1 MINIT
6 NLSKN
11 YGAKVLFENI
21 SLNINQGEKIGLI
34 GPNGTGKS
42 TLFSLILQEIES
54 SKGEVRVNKG
64 VHIGYLP
71 QELSFSRPDIKV
83 LDGIPPV
90 TPAADSVRGGEA
102 EKSEHTVLTELT
114 EGDERIMRLNKE
126 KEALES
132 KNEAGSKRYGEVL
145 HELETLGFFELE
157 HKAEKILSGLGFK
170 ERDFNRP
177 ISQMSGGWQMRA
189 LLAKLLTYHYDL
201 LLLDEP
207 TNYLDLNAALWL
219 KDYLAAF
226 RGTFIMISHDRAF
239 LTDVTNYT
247 LILENGSI
255 FKVQGNYEHY
265 EEIKAQKRTH
275 LVKQSKE
282 QDKKM
287 QQLEKFVA
295 RFHAQPNKAASV
307 RAKRRVLE
315 KMDEDK
321 IVLPPDPRQSIHN
334 FVFPQTRRSGHRVI
348 SLEGISKAY
357 GDIQVYK
364 DLGFEITQGEKA
376 VLAGENGAG
385 KSTLLKILAGIAG
398 IDSGNRVVG
407 HNVDIGYFSQ
417 ARTDV
422 LNIENTVL
430 QEAYSAAPGYMIE
443 ESIRTILGA
452 FLFSGDDAEKKVKVL
467 SGGEKSRLILA
478 KLLINPPN
486 FLLLDEP
493 TTHLDVDAVE
503 ALVRALKNY
512 EGTIVFISHDIYFV
526 SSVANNV
533 FEVKEGR
540 IRKFPGTF
548 DYYLEKR
555 DTFVDTEE
563 VKKSKTI
570 SHKLV
575 DEVTGKAKAEEH
587 LRKAEE
593 KKRKA
598 NNSLI
603 RDRINKLLKKKEEL
617 ELESYAKAR
626 ALSNPHFYRDEETA
640 KEYGRRMKEIEK
652 LNLEIDS
659 QIKALENQII

>member
-1 MINIT
+1 M
-6 NLSKN
+6 
-11 YGAKVLFENI
+11 
-21 SLNINQGEKIGLI
+21 
-34 GPNGTGKS
+34 
-42 TLFSLILQEIES
+42 
-54 SKGEVRVNKG
+54 
-64 VHIGYLP
+64 
-71 QELSFSRPDIKV
+71 
-83 LDGIPPV
+83 
-90 TPAADSVRGGEA
+90 
-102 EKSEHTVLTELT
+102 
-114 EGDERIMRLNKE
+114 
-126 KEALES
+126 
-132 KNEAGSKRYGEVL
+132 
-145 HELETLGFFELE
+145 ETLGFFELE
-157 HKAEKILSGLGFK
+157 HKAKKILSGLGFK
-170 ERDFNRP
+170 EIDFNRL

-219 KDYLAAF
+219 KDYLSGF

-265 EEIKAQKRTH
+265 EQIKAQRHTH

-315 KMDEDK
+315 RMEDDK
-321 IVLPPDPRQSIHN
+321 IVLPPSPRQSIGD
-334 FVFPQTRRSGHRVI
+334 FVFPQTRRSGHKVI
-348 SLEGISKAY
+348 SLDKIQKSYGEIKVYEGL
-357 GDIQVYK
+357 D
-364 DLGFEITQGEKA
+364 FEIVQGEKA
-376 VLAGENGAG
+376 VLTGENGAG
-385 KSTLLKILAGIAG
+385 KSTLLKILAGIVE
-398 IDSGNRVVG
+398 IDSGNRAVG

-417 ARTDV
+417 TRTDV
-422 LNIENTVL
+422 LNVENTVL
-430 QEAYSAAPGYMIE
+430 QEAYSAAPGFMAE

-452 FLFSGDDAEKKVKVL
+452 FLFSGDDVEKKVKVL

-478 KLLINPPN
+478 KLLIDPPN

-493 TTHLDVDAVE
+493 TTHLDVDAVD
-503 ALVRALKNY
+503 ALVRSLKSY

-533 FEVKEGR
+533 FEVKGGR

-555 DTFVDTEE
+555 DTLADAGE
-563 VKKSKTI
+563 VKKSKLHAPKPI
-570 SHKLV
+570 
-575 DEVTGKAKAEEH
+575 DEAREKAKEEER
-587 LRKAEE
+587 LGKTEE
-593 KKRKA
+593 KKRKT
-598 NNSLI
+598 NNSVI
-603 RDRINKLLKKKEEL
+603 RDKINKFLKKKEEL

-626 ALSNPHFYRDEETA
+626 ALSSPHFYRDEETA
-640 KEYGRRMKEIEK
+640 REYGRRMKEIEK
-652 LNLEIDS
+652 LILEIDQ

>member
-1 MINIT
+1 MIDIA

-11 YGAKVLFENI
+11 YGPKILFKDV

-42 TLFSLILQEIES
+42 TLFSLILQEIETS
-54 SKGEVRVNKG
+54 AGEVRLNKG

-71 QELSFSRPDIKV
+71 QESSF
-83 LDGIPPV
+83 
-90 TPAADSVRGGEA
+90 T
-102 EKSEHTVLTELT
+102 SERTVLAELT
-114 EGDERIMRLNKE
+114 EGDERIMRFKQE
-126 KEALES
+126 KEELES
-132 KNEAGSKRYGEVL
+132 MNQAGSKRYGEVL
-145 HELETLGFFELE
+145 HDLETLGFFELE
-157 HKAEKILSGLGFK
+157 HKAKKILSGLGFK
-170 ERDFNRP
+170 EKDFNRP
-177 ISQMSGGWQMRA
+177 IAQLSGGWQMRA

-219 KDYLAAF
+219 KDYLAGF

-255 FKVQGNYEHY
+255 TKVHGNYEHY

-275 LVKQSKE
+275 LVKQFKE
-282 QDKKM
+282 QDKKIE
-287 QQLEKFVA
+287 QLEKFVA

-315 KMDEDK
+315 KMEEEK
-321 IVLPPDPRQSIHN
+321 VIVPPDPRQSIGN
-334 FVFPQTRRSGHRVI
+334 FTFPQTRRSGYRVI
-348 SLEGISKAY
+348 KLEGVSKAY
-357 GDIQVYK
+357 GDIRVYEEL
-364 DLGFEITQGEKA
+364 DFEITQGEKA

-385 KSTLLKILAGIAG
+385 KSTLLKILAGIVE
-398 IDSGNRVVG
+398 IDSGNRVLG

-417 ARTDV
+417 TRTDV

-430 QEAYSAAPGYMIE
+430 QEAYSAAPGYATE

-493 TTHLDVDAVE
+493 TTHLDVDAVD

-512 EGTIVFISHDIYFV
+512 EGTIAFISHDIYFV
-526 SSVANNV
+526 RSVANSV
-533 FEVKEGR
+533 FEVKSGR
-540 IRKFPGTF
+540 IRKFPESF
-548 DYYLEKR
+548 DYYLQKR
-555 DTFVDTEE
+555 DTLTDTESAVKPKTKPVKPIGE
-563 VKKSKTI
+563 VK
-570 SHKLV
+570 
-575 DEVTGKAKAEEH
+575 EKAKEEEQ
-587 LRKAEE
+587 LRKAQE
-593 KKRKA
+593 KKRKT
-598 NNSLI
+598 NNSVI
-603 RDRINKLLKKKEEL
+603 RDKINKILKKKEGL

-626 ALSNPHFYRDEETA
+626 ALSNPHFYRDEEIA

-652 LNLEIDS
+652 LLQEMDAE
-659 QIKALENQII
+659 IKALETQII

>member
-1 MINIT
+1 MINII

-11 YGAKVLFENI
+11 YGPKVLFEDI

-34 GPNGTGKS
+34 GPNGTGKT
-42 TLFSLILQEIES
+42 TLFSLILQEIEP
-54 SKGEVRVNKG
+54 SKGEVRLNKG

-71 QELSFSRPDIKV
+71 QEASF
-83 LDGIPPV
+83 
-90 TPAADSVRGGEA
+90 E
-102 EKSEHTVLTELT
+102 SEHTVLAELT
-114 EGDERIMRLNKE
+114 EGDERILRFKKE
-126 KEALES
+126 KEMLES
-132 KNEAGSKRYGEVL
+132 KNEAGSKRYGEVM

-170 ERDFNRP
+170 EKDFNRP
-177 ISQMSGGWQMRA
+177 INQMSGGWQMRA
-189 LLAKLLTYHYDL
+189 LLGKLLTYHYDL

-219 KDYLAAF
+219 KDYLADF
-226 RGTFIMISHDRAF
+226 QGTFIMISHDKAF

-247 LILENGSI
+247 IILENGSI
-255 FKVQGNYEHY
+255 SKVHGNYEHY

-287 QQLEKFVA
+287 KQLGRFVE

-315 KMDEDK
+315 KMEEAK
-321 IVLPPDPRQSIHN
+321 IIVPPDPRESIGN
-334 FVFPQTRRSGHRVI
+334 FSFPQTRRSGHRVI

-357 GDIQVYK
+357 GDIQVY
-364 DLGFEITQGEKA
+364 DGLSFEITQGEKA

-385 KSTLLKILAGIAG
+385 KSTLLKILAGIVEV
-398 IDSGNRVVG
+398 DSGSRIIG

-417 ARTDV
+417 TRTDV

-430 QEAYSAAPGYMIE
+430 AEAYSAAPGYMAE
-443 ESIRTILGA
+443 EAVRTILGA
-452 FLFSGDDAEKKVKVL
+452 FLFTGDDAQKKVKVL

-486 FLLLDEP
+486 CLLLDEP
-493 TTHLDVDAVE
+493 TTHLDVDAVD
-503 ALVRALKNY
+503 ALVRALKSY

-526 SSVANNV
+526 RSIANNV
-533 FEVKEGR
+533 FEVKGGR

-555 DTFVDTEE
+555 GTLSDV
-563 VKKSKTI
+563 VSV
-570 SHKLV
+570 HKLKPAPRKQI
-575 DEVTGKAKAEEH
+575 DEAKEKAKEAER
-587 LRKAEE
+587 LRKDEE

-598 NNSLI
+598 HNGAI
-603 RDRINKLLKKKEEL
+603 RDKINKLEKKKEAL
-617 ELESYAKAR
+617 EIESYAKAR
-626 ALSNPHFYRDEETA
+626 ALSKPHFYRDEETA

-652 LNLEIDS
+652 QICQIGAEIKVLEGR
-659 QIKALENQII
+659 II

>member
-11 YGAKVLFENI
+11 YGAKILFEDI

-42 TLFSLILQEIES
+42 TLFSLILQETEP

-71 QELSFSRPDIKV
+71 QEASF
-83 LDGIPPV
+83 
-90 TPAADSVRGGEA
+90 
-102 EKSEHTVLTELT
+102 KSDHTVLAELT
-114 EGDERIMRLNKE
+114 EGDERIMRFKKE
-126 KEALES
+126 KEILES

-157 HKAEKILSGLGFK
+157 HKAKKILSGLGFK
-170 ERDFNRP
+170 ERDFNRL
-177 ISQMSGGWQMRA
+177 IAQMSGGWQMRA

-219 KDYLAAF
+219 KDYLAGF

-247 LILENGSI
+247 LILEHGSI

-275 LVKQSKE
+275 LLKQSKE
-282 QDKKM
+282 QDKKI
-287 QQLEKFVA
+287 QQLEKFVS

-315 KMDEDK
+315 KLEDDK
-321 IVLPPDPRQSIHN
+321 IILPPDPRQSIHE
-334 FVFPQTRRSGHRVI
+334 FVFPQTRRSGHRI
-348 SLEGISKAY
+348 ITLENISKSY
-357 GDIQVYK
+357 GEIKVYEGL
-364 DLGFEITQGEKA
+364 DFEIVQGEKA

-385 KSTLLKILAGIAG
+385 KSTLLKILAGIVE
-398 IDSGNRVVG
+398 IDSGNRNLG

-417 ARTDV
+417 TRTDV
-422 LNIENTVL
+422 LNVENTVL
-430 QEAYSAAPGYMIE
+430 QEAYSAAPGYMAE
-443 ESIRTILGA
+443 ESVRTILGA
-452 FLFSGDDAEKKVKVL
+452 FLFSGDDADKKVKVL

-478 KLLINPPN
+478 KLLIDPPN

-493 TTHLDVDAVE
+493 TTHLDVDAVD
-503 ALVRALKNY
+503 ALVRALKSY

-533 FEVKEGR
+533 FEVKGGR

-555 DTFVDTEE
+555 DTLAVNDE
-563 VKKSKTI
+563 VKKAKVI
-570 SHKLV
+570 VHKPI
-575 DEVTGKAKAEEH
+575 EEAQEKARAQER
-587 LRKAEE
+587 LRKAQE
-593 KKRKA
+593 KKRKTD
-598 NNSLI
+598 NSVI
-603 RDRINKLLKKKEEL
+603 RDKINKLLKKKEEL

-640 KEYGRRMKEIEK
+640 KEYGRRLKEIEK
-652 LNLEIDS
+652 IKFELDLEI
-659 QIKALENQII
+659 KGLEKQII

>member
-11 YGAKVLFENI
+11 YGPKILFKDV

-42 TLFSLILQEIES
+42 TLFSLILQEIETS
-54 SKGEVRVNKG
+54 SGEVRLNKG

-71 QELSFSRPDIKV
+71 QEASF
-83 LDGIPPV
+83 
-90 TPAADSVRGGEA
+90 T
-102 EKSEHTVLTELT
+102 SERTVLAELT
-114 EGDERIMRLNKE
+114 EGDERIMRFKKE

-132 KNEAGSKRYGEVL
+132 ANQAGSKRYGEIL
-145 HELETLGFFELE
+145 HDLETLGFFELE
-157 HKAEKILSGLGFK
+157 HKAKKILSGLGFK

-219 KDYLAAF
+219 KDYLAGF

-265 EEIKAQKRTH
+265 EEIKTQKRIH
-275 LVKQSKE
+275 LIKQSKE
-282 QDKKM
+282 QDKKIE
-287 QQLEKFVA
+287 QLEKFVA

-315 KMDEDK
+315 RMDEEK
-321 IVLPPDPRQSIHN
+321 VVLPPDPRQSIGN
-334 FVFPQTRRSGHRVI
+334 FTFPQTRRSGYRVI
-348 SLEGISKAY
+348 KLEKISKAY
-357 GDIQVYK
+357 GEIRVYAGL
-364 DLGFEITQGEKA
+364 DFEIVQGEKA

-385 KSTLLKILAGIAG
+385 KSTLLKILAGIVP
-398 IDSGNRVVG
+398 IDSGNRVLG

-417 ARTDV
+417 TRTDV

-430 QEAYSAAPGYMIE
+430 QEAYSAAPGYMAE

-452 FLFSGDDAEKKVKVL
+452 FLFSGDDAQKKVKVL

-493 TTHLDVDAVE
+493 TTHLDVDAVD

-526 SSVANNV
+526 RSVANNV
-533 FEVKEGR
+533 FEVKSGR
-540 IRKFPGTF
+540 IRKFPESF
-548 DYYLEKR
+548 DYYLQKR
-555 DTFVDTEE
+555 DTLTDTETAA
-563 VKKSKTI
+563 KSRPKPAKQI
-570 SHKLV
+570 
-575 DEVTGKAKAEEH
+575 DEAREKAKEQEQ
-587 LRKAEE
+587 LDKSQE

-598 NNSLI
+598 NNSVI
-603 RDRINKLLKKKEEL
+603 RERINKILKKKEDL

-652 LNLEIDS
+652 LLSEMDAE
-659 QIKALENQII
+659 IKALENQII

>member
-11 YGAKVLFENI
+11 YGAKVLFEDI

-42 TLFSLILQEIES
+42 TLFSLILGETEA

-71 QELSFSRPDIKV
+71 QEASF
-83 LDGIPPV
+83 
-90 TPAADSVRGGEA
+90 A
-102 EKSEHTVLTELT
+102 SERTVLAELT
-114 EGDERIMRLNKE
+114 EGDERIMRFKKE

-170 ERDFNRP
+170 EKDFLRP
-177 ISQMSGGWQMRA
+177 IIQMSGGWQMRA
-189 LLAKLLTYHYDL
+189 LLAKLLTYNYDL

-207 TNYLDLNAALWL
+207 TNYLDLNAAIWL
-219 KDYLAAF
+219 KDYLSGF
-226 RGTFIMISHDRAF
+226 RGTFIMISHDKAF

-275 LVKQSKE
+275 LIKQSKE

-287 QQLEKFVA
+287 EQLEKFVA

-315 KMDEDK
+315 RMEEKK
-321 IVLPPDPRQSIHN
+321 IVLPPDLRQSINN
-334 FVFPQTRRSGHRVI
+334 FIFPQTRRSGHRVI
-348 SLEGISKAY
+348 SLKNISKSY

-364 DLGFEITQGEKA
+364 DLDFEITCGEKA

-385 KSTLLKILAGIAG
+385 KSTLLKMLAGIVE
-398 IDSGNRVVG
+398 IDSGERIVG

-417 ARTDV
+417 TRTDV

-430 QEAYSAAPGYMIE
+430 QEAYSAAPGYMAE
-443 ESIRTILGA
+443 ESVRTILGA

-478 KLLINPPN
+478 KLLIDPPN
-486 FLLLDEP
+486 CLLLDEP
-493 TTHLDVDAVE
+493 TTHLDVDAVD
-503 ALVRALKNY
+503 ALVRALKSY

-533 FEVKEGR
+533 FEVKAGR
-540 IRKFPGTF
+540 VRKFPGTF

-555 DTFVDTEE
+555 DTLDDAVVD
-563 VKKSKTI
+563 KPKMQARKQI
-570 SHKLV
+570 
-575 DEVTGKAKAEEH
+575 DEIKEKAKEEER
-587 LRKAEE
+587 LSKSEE
-593 KKRKA
+593 KRRKA

-603 RDRINKLLKKKEEL
+603 RDKINKLIKKKEDL
-617 ELESYAKAR
+617 QLESYAKAR

-652 LNLEIDS
+652 LILEAEG